1 MKSIVFGAF
10 GQLGSDLAPRLP
22 GEVVALRRADVELT
36 DAAAV
41 SAMLEL
47 HRPTH
52 VINCAAYNLVDKAE
66 SDPEVAFANNALAV
80 RGLALACR
88 NLDLPLIHF
97 STDYVFGANESGMA
111 LTENIAPVPVSAYGV
126 SKLSGEYFV
135 RTLCPK
141 HMVFRVCGLYGVKG
155 SGGKGGNFV
164 ETMLKVAGMGK
175 PLRVV
180 ADQFCTPSYTVDV
193 AEAVVAMLP
202 TKAWGLYHLTNAGH
216 TSWFDFAAEIF
227 RQTGVEANLTAITA
241 KEFGAAA
248 ARPAWSVLDNAKIHG
263 VGIVPRRDWASALA
277 AYLDERSRK

>member
-1 MKSIVFGAF
+1 MKPLVFGAF
-10 GQLGSDLAPRLP
+10 GQLGSDLVPRLP

-36 DAAAV
+36 DVAAV
-41 SAMLEL
+41 RTVLES
-47 HRPTH
+47 HCPTH

-66 SDPEVAFANNALAV
+66 SEPEIAFDNNAMAV

-88 NLDLPLIHF
+88 DLDLPLIHF
-97 STDYVFGANESGMA
+97 STDYVFGMNESGEP
-111 LTENIAPVPVSAYGV
+111 LSESVAPVPVSAYGV

-135 RTLCPK
+135 RTLVPK

-193 AEAVVAMLP
+193 AEAVVAMLQ
-202 TKAWGLYHLTNAGH
+202 TDAWGLYHLTNAGH

-227 RQTGVEANLTAITA
+227 RQAKVEANLTAITA

-248 ARPAWSVLDNAKIHG
+248 SRPGWSVLDNAKLYG
-263 VGIVPRRDWASALA
+263 VGILPRRDWASALA